1 MGRLKKKLFCA
12 GNSNILNWIFD
23 EKVSF
28 MYVHLTHFYSQ
39 IALSGFEQPSQRAP
53 LLGLAKNLYYTLNLI
68 GC

>member
-1 MGRLKKKLFCA
+1 
-12 GNSNILNWIFD
+12 
-23 EKVSF
+23 